1 VDAPVSFAGLSPGS
15 VALYQ
20 VNVQVPVG
28 SQTGDAVP
36 LVLTLTDPVTGTKYP
51 SNTVTVA
58 IQ

>member
-1 VDAPVSFAGLSPGS
+1 

-20 VNVQVPVG
+20 VNVEVPAG
-28 SQTGDAVP
+28 AQTGNTVP
-36 LVLTLTDPVTGTKYP
+36 LVLTLTDPATGTTYV